1 MKTKHYL
8 ILSAAVV
15 LGIILGIVISTSI
28 MRSQHQKMFRQTVEM
43 SGNDLQFRGW
53 GPCQSGNF
61 GQGNRGMRM
70 ANRSSKGNRNMK
82 MNNRYNY
89 NNMPGLNR
97 LINQLDLSEDQQE
110 KIEVILENKQEE
122 REQILA
128 LRDSRWEA
136 TNKEIRDILTND
148 QNDQLEKMIENS
160 GRNKD
165 NPAINWVLNAL
176 DLTEKQEEKV
186 NAIWDRNKIMRE
198 NMWKAR
204 EVKMDAT
211 MDEIKSVLTQ
221 EQIEQLDEIN
231 DWSGR
236 QGRKGKSRGFRNRI

>member
-8 ILSAAVV
+8 ILSASVV

-43 SGNDLQFRGW
+43 SGNDFQFRGQ
-53 GPCQSGNF
+53 GPYQSGYF
-61 GQGNRGMRM
+61 GQGGRGFRM
-70 ANRSSKGNRNMK
+70 ANRNNKGIRNMK
-82 MNNRYNY
+82 MNNWQNY
-89 NNMPGLNR
+89 MPGLNR
-97 LINQLDLSEDQQE
+97 LIYQLDLSEDQHE

-148 QNDQLEKMIENS
+148 QNDQLEEMIENS
-160 GRNKD
+160 GRNKK

-176 DLTEKQEEKV
+176 DLTEEQEEKV
-186 NAIWDRNKIMRE
+186 NAIWDRNKKMRE

-204 EVKMDAT
+204 EVKMDET

-231 DWSGR
+231 DRPGR
-236 QGRKGKSRGFRNRI
+236 QGRKGMGRGFRNRI